1 METGKRR
8 NYSWL
13 LQQREAMNML
23 QKDVAKKAKVSRQ
36 FYAMVKNGQRYPS
49 PGVAVRIAKALNRED
64 DWYTL
69 LNTSD

>member
-1 METGKRR
+1 MKTGKRR

-13 LQQREAMNML
+13 LPQREAMNML
-23 QKDVAKKAKVSRQ
+23 QKDVARKAKVSRQ
-36 FYAMVKNGQRYPS
+36 FYAMVENGQRCPS
-49 PGVAVRIAKALNRED
+49 PSVAVRIAKALGCED